1 MSLIHQV
8 LKDLDGQ
15 REVTPGEI
23 IGYADHEYNHRVM
36 IWPALVIS
44 ILAAV
49 FVLYFSQYFESDPS
63 VINRSSIPVIPVTGT
78 NPAVVPVIAEVSG
91 PAEMPSAT
99 QAERRIKCSNPKQL
113 RWPLHQNLK
122 WQVIQYFLKR

>member
-49 FVLYFSQYFESDPS
+49 FVLYFSQYFESDRLTASQVADRRHELYDVILLPCFTPAALADISPS
-63 VINRSSIPVIPVTGT
+63 L
-78 NPAVVPVIAEVSG
+78 AVVYSEG
-91 PAEMPSAT
+91 NF
-99 QAERRIKCSNPKQL
+99 R
-113 RWPLHQNLK
+113 
-122 WQVIQYFLKR
+122 

>member
-23 IGYADHEYNHRVM
+23 IGYADHENNHRVM

-63 VINRSSIPVIPVTGT
+63 VINRSSLPVIPVTGK
-78 NPAVVPVIAEVSG
+78 NPAVVPVIAEGAVLLG
-91 PAEMPSAT
+91 GVAALSALGLIS
-99 QAERRIKCSNPKQL
+99 RL
-113 RWPLHQNLK
+113 RDL
-122 WQVIQYFLKR
+122 